1 MNSNRIS
8 VLDKLVALADWA
20 KMKQQFTAKD
30 AAIAHD
36 MSIRTI
42 YRYLEALL
50 AIDYRLQGERGVGY
64 LYRYPSSRGCV
75 GGDDGSAT
83 GAVLGTPVAVSMH
96 DVNKNAQERQ
106 R

>member
-1 MNSNRIS
+1 MNSNRVT
-8 VLDKLVALADWA
+8 VLDKLVAIADWA
-20 KMKQQFTAKD
+20 KAKRQFTAKE
-30 AAIAHD
+30 AAIVHD
-36 MSIRTI
+36 MSIRTT

-64 LYRYPSSRGCV
+64 LYRYPSSRSCV
-75 GGDDGSAT
+75 GGDGGEAT
-83 GAVLGTPVAVSMH
+83 GAHVPTPVAGSMH